1 MRLREF
7 HYCWEW
13 HLQSSPQALWPLL
26 ADTNRFNYDIGLPSV
41 EQPGADAAVLSN
53 ARRRL
58 RLLQLG
64 IAVEWIEEP
73 FEWMQPYRFG
83 IVRRYQR
90 GPVAEMRARAE
101 LTPQAEGGTHL
112 RYQVWVRPQNILGL
126 IAIPLQVGVLS
137 RRSFNVTIQQYD
149 QLALAGK
156 LPLEL
161 PARVHFTPGGRQ
173 RLVQFCETLVA
184 QGADHDLVTRLATL
198 IERGDDNTLA
208 RLRPY
213 ALADYWGVSRSA
225 VLELCLLATRAGL
238 LDFRWD
244 LLCPLCRGSQAHS
257 STLSDIEA
265 HVHCDHCN
273 IDFEVNFDRSVE
285 LTFRPNPSIR
295 SISEQEFC
303 IGGPGITPHIVIQ
316 QLLQPGERRTVMP
329 LLEEG
334 RYRLRA
340 LNWRGHQLLSVSAA
354 GQTEVSLAIVGIG
367 WPTDEPEV
375 ALSPQL
381 TLENKTDREQLL
393 ILERMSWS
401 DQAVT
406 ATEVTTRQAFRDL
419 FANEALRPGERI
431 SVGNLTILFTDLR
444 ESTRLYRDIGDA
456 PAFGLVMNHFDV
468 LREIIAA
475 EEGAIVKTIGDA
487 VMAAFHRPA
496 SALRA
501 ALKAQ
506 HILLLPRDGMRPL
519 YLKAGIHSG
528 PCIAVTLNDRLDYFG
543 SAVNIAARLVG
554 MSTGDDVIISA
565 RVYHDPE
572 VAEVLAEWS
581 EQVHAA
587 AVAATLKGFDTER
600 FELWRMTRVALA
612 TSEGQRHQR

>member
-13 HLQSSPQALWPLL
+13 RLQSSPQALWPLL
-26 ADTNRFNYDIGLPSV
+26 ADTNRFNYDTGLPSV
-41 EQPGADAAVLSN
+41 EQPGDDAAVLSN
-53 ARRRL
+53 ARRHL
-58 RLLQLG
+58 RLFQFG
-64 IAVEWIEEP
+64 MAVEWIEEP
-73 FEWMQPYRFG
+73 FEWMRPYRFG
-83 IVRRYQR
+83 VVRRYRR
-90 GPVAEMRARAE
+90 GPVAEMRAQAE

-137 RRSFNVTIQQYD
+137 RRSFSATLQRYD
-149 QLALAGK
+149 QLALVGK

-161 PARVHFTPGGRQ
+161 PARAHFAPGGRQ
-173 RLVQFCETLVA
+173 RLAQLCETLVS
-184 QGADHDLVTRLATL
+184 QGADKNLVTRLATL
-198 IERGDDNTLA
+198 IERRDDATLA

-225 VLELCLLATRAGL
+225 MLELCLLATRAGL

-244 LLCPLCRGSQAHS
+244 LLCPLCRGSQSHS

-295 SISEQEFC
+295 SISEQVFC
-303 IGGPGITPHIVIQ
+303 VGGPGITPHIVVQ

-329 LLEEG
+329 MLEEG

-354 GQTEVSLAIVGIG
+354 GQPEVSLGIFGIG
-367 WPTDEPEV
+367 WPADEPDV
-375 ALSPQL
+375 GLSPQL

-393 ILERMSWS
+393 ILERMSWG

-456 PAFGLVMNHFDV
+456 SAFGLVMNHFDV

-487 VMAAFHRPA
+487 VMAVFHRPA
-496 SALRA
+496 LALRT

-506 HILLLPRDGMRPL
+506 QILSLPVNGMRPL

-572 VAEVLAEWS
+572 VGEVLAEWG
-581 EQVHAA
+581 EQVHTA
-587 AVAATLKGFDTER
+587 AVAATLKGFDAER
-600 FELWRMTRVALA
+600 FELWRMTRVAPA
-612 TSEGQRHQR
+612 TSQV

>member
-13 HLQSSPQALWPLL
+13 WFQSSPQLLWPLL
-26 ADTNRFNYDIGLPSV
+26 ADTNRFNYDTGLPSV
-41 EQPGADAAVLSN
+41 EQLGDDAAVFSN
-53 ARRRL
+53 ARRHL
-58 RLLQLG
+58 RLFQFG
-64 IAVEWIEEP
+64 MAVEWIEEP
-73 FEWMQPYRFG
+73 FEWMRPYRFG
-83 IVRRYQR
+83 VVRRYRR
-90 GPVAEMRARAE
+90 GPVAEMRAQAE
-101 LTPQAEGGTHL
+101 LTPRIEGGTHL

-137 RRSFNVTIQQYD
+137 RRRFRATLQKYD

-161 PARVHFTPGGRQ
+161 PTRVHFAPGGRQ
-173 RLVQFCETLVA
+173 RLAQLCETLVA

-295 SISEQEFC
+295 SIREQVFC
-303 IGGPGITPHIVIQ
+303 VGGPGITPHIVVQ
-316 QLLQPGERRTVMP
+316 QLLQSGERRTVTPM
-329 LLEEG
+329 LEEG

-444 ESTRLYRDIGDA
+444 DSTRLYRDIGDA
-456 PAFGLVMNHFDV
+456 SAFGLVMNHFDV

-487 VMAAFHRPA
+487 VMAVFHRPA

-519 YLKAGIHSG
+519 YLKAGIHAGS
-528 PCIAVTLNDRLDYFG
+528 CIAVTLNDRLDYFG

-572 VAEVLAEWS
+572 VGEVLAEWG
-581 EQVHAA
+581 EQVHTAA
-587 AVAATLKGFDTER
+587 LAATLKGFDAER
-600 FELWRMTRVALA
+600 FELWRVTRVALA